1 MPDPALTKL
10 MSELAR
16 LLSDRSS
23 TPRKRAITVAHA
35 KIRALAETTNCDEEW
50 CDRVLLMF
58 LARRHQFS
66 AA

>member
-1 MPDPALTKL
+1 MPDPTLTEL

-23 TPRKRAITVAHA
+23 TPRKRAMAMAHA
-35 KIRALAETTNCDEEW
+35 KIRALAAATNCDEEW

-58 LARRHQFS
+58 LARRHQFV

>member
-1 MPDPALTKL
+1 MPDPALTEL

-23 TPRKRAITVAHA
+23 TPRKWAMATAHRKLRAVAEAHGD
-35 KIRALAETTNCDEEW
+35 DEEW

-58 LARRHQFS
+58 LGRRYRFI

>member
-1 MPDPALTKL
+1 MPDPALTEL
-10 MSELAR
+10 MSDLAR

-23 TPRKRAITVAHA
+23 TPRKRAMAVAHA
-35 KIRALAETTNCDEEW
+35 KIRALAATRNYDEEW

-58 LARRHQFS
+58 LGRRHQVV